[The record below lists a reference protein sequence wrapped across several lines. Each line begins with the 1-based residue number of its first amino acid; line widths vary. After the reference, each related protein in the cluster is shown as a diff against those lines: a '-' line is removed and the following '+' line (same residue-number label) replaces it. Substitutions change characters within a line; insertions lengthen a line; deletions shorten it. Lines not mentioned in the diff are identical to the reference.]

1 MQEEIDDTVKEHIV
15 NLRIDGLTDLST
27 KLQENYEKFVKDLSI
42 NIDSAVNLVKNSA
55 DNLTG
60 VLGQVNTTFNAYLK
74 SFHPDAWQGGASPQ
88 NPDLRMGMGVPQVT
102 ADDLKIQTDWKEGTN
117 LATSEFNNPE
127 KIYTE
132 YLPHYENN
140 LSEKESNYIDKMQS
154 EAEKIREQVG
164 KLNSYFKLLLDK
176 DDITEDLS
184 GYAGGTKSAKAG
196 LHRINEKGPEAIVTR
211 RGVMLMPLKAGDGVI
226 PADLT
231 ENLMAIAKSGM
242 VPVQTP
248 NFQAPQYNVSQNTS
262 QNVTIHYDSLIKVDG
277 NMDQSVVP
285 QIEEIAK
292 GLISNAS
299 FKRNIYT
306 YTTKEMSKDMRKA
319 GH

>member
-42 NIDSAVNLVKNSA
+42 NIDSAANLVKNSA
-55 DNLTG
+55 ENLTG

-74 SFHPDAWQGGASPQ
+74 SFHPDAWQGGASPK

-102 ADDLKIQTDWKEGTN
+102 ADDLKIQTKWTEGTN
-117 LATSEFNNPE
+117 LATSEFDNPE

-132 YLPHYENN
+132 YLPHYEDN
-140 LSEKESNYIDKMQS
+140 LSAKESAYIDKMQS
-154 EAEKIREQVG
+154 EAEKIREEVG
-164 KLNSYFKLLLDK
+164 TLNSYFKLLLNK

-184 GYAGGTKSAKAG
+184 GYASGTKSAKAG
-196 LHRINEKGPEAIVTR
+196 LHRINENGPEAIVTR

-231 ENLMAIAKSGM
+231 ENLMQMAKSGM
-242 VPVQTP
+242 VPVQMP

-277 NMDQSVVP
+277 NMDSSVVP

-299 FKRNIYT
+299 FKKNIYT